1 MWLDVVSV
9 AKAVRQPMARMA
21 PQRRASSRSV
31 LRLLCAHGLGLHGDT
46 KRLELF
52 DHIVHLA
59 DVPLT
64 FLSREARLSR
74 STLSTLYRLDFPPC
88 HLLSRHCGL
97 LHCIDRLM
105 LDRIAVG
112 SLQTTLVDMSK
123 RPFDPT
129 SKSIVVDAGFIVHVV
144 EFVGH
149 HDVLH
154 RYAHCGFV
162 CFYSCWPLRLIISCA

>member
-21 PQRRASSRSV
+21 PQRRASSRRV

-74 STLSTLYRLDFPPC
+74 STLYRLDFP
-88 HLLSRHCGL
+88 
-97 LHCIDRLM
+97 
-105 LDRIAVG
+105 V
-112 SLQTTLVDMSK
+112 SLTVYARNGT
-123 RPFDPT
+123 
-129 SKSIVVDAGFIVHVV
+129 VHPP
-144 EFVGH
+144 G
-149 HDVLH
+149 
-154 RYAHCGFV
+154 
-162 CFYSCWPLRLIISCA
+162 

>member
-59 DVPLT
+59 NV
-64 FLSREARLSR
+64 S
-74 STLSTLYRLDFPPC
+74 YV
-88 HLLSRHCGL
+88 H
-97 LHCIDRLM
+97 I
-105 LDRIAVG
+105 
-112 SLQTTLVDMSK
+112 K
-123 RPFDPT
+123 Y
-129 SKSIVVDAGFIVHVV
+129 SITADESGI
-144 EFVGH
+144 
-149 HDVLH
+149 
-154 RYAHCGFV
+154 
-162 CFYSCWPLRLIISCA
+162 